1 MSQYVNITMLNRA
14 RKYSVTMKRFLPLLL
29 IGGLGSAANA
39 DIIHQISASTQ
50 LQVQAASTHATRIG
64 STYAV
69 SGNNIELGTTS
80 TTDANGTTVTTSNMG
95 GLTAGTAATSLDAA
109 TMVNGTYQIKTAGDA
124 FSLTE
129 SFTLGDDAVAYSAT
143 SGVVVEDLSATAA
156 TSTAVTTTGTDENGD
171 ATSTTVTTTTPATN
185 AWGVVESM
193 PLFGDTST
201 YAGGHTGSLAGTIKS
216 SGEITLTAGG
226 AGTTATGQI
235 TSTLT
240 IK

>member
-1 MSQYVNITMLNRA
+1 
-14 RKYSVTMKRFLPLLL
+14 MKRFLPLLL

-80 TTDANGTTVTTSNMG
+80 TTDANGTTVTTSDMG
-95 GLTAGTAATSLDAA
+95 GLTAGTGATSLDAA

-129 SFTLGDDAVAYSAT
+129 SFTLGDDAISFT
-143 SGVVVEDLSATAA
+143 SSTGGVTVEDLSATAA
-156 TSTAVTTTGTDENGD
+156 TSTAVTTTGTDANGD

-185 AWGVVESM
+185 AWGVVTEM
-193 PLFGDTST
+193 PAFGDTST
-201 YAGGHTGSLAGTIKS
+201 YAGGHAGSLAGTIKT

>member
-1 MSQYVNITMLNRA
+1 
-14 RKYSVTMKRFLPLLL
+14 MKRFLPIIMLLMAAPMSARADL
-29 IGGLGSAANA
+29 IHRLTT
-39 DIIHQISASTQ
+39 STQ
-50 LQVQAASTHATRIG
+50 LSVDGAATQATRIG

-69 SGNNIELGTTS
+69 SGNNIQLGTTT
-80 TTDANGTTVTTSNMG
+80 TTDSSNNTSTTTSNMG

-109 TMVNGTYQIKTAGDA
+109 TMVNGTYEIKTAGDA

-129 SFTLGDDAVAYSAT
+129 SFTLGDDAIDFRAST
-143 SGVVVEDLSATAA
+143 GGVTVEDLHATAA
-156 TSTAVTTTGTDENGD
+156 TST
-171 ATSTTVTTTTPATN
+171 TSGNTTTTTPGTFAY
-185 AWGVVESM
+185 GVVKEM
-193 PLFGDTST
+193 PVFGDTST
-201 YAGGHTGSLAGTIKS
+201 YAGGHAGGLAGTIKS

>member
-1 MSQYVNITMLNRA
+1 
-14 RKYSVTMKRFLPLLL
+14 MKRFIPILFLASFSSP
-29 IGGLGSAANA
+29 AMA

-50 LQVQAASTHATRIG
+50 LQVQAASTHSTRIG

-80 TTDANGTTVTTSNMG
+80 TFTCTANCGEGQTPTGSTNVTTSDMG
-95 GLTAGTAATSLDAA
+95 GLTAGTGATSLDAA

-156 TSTAVTTTGTDENGD
+156 TSTAVTTTGTDANGD

-201 YAGGHTGSLAGTIKS
+201 YAGGHAGSLAGTIKS

>member
-1 MSQYVNITMLNRA
+1 
-14 RKYSVTMKRFLPLLL
+14 MKKLLPLLL
-29 IGGLGSAANA
+29 LAGFSSPASA

-50 LQVQAASTHATRIG
+50 LRVDSAATQATRIG

-80 TTDANGTTVTTSNMG
+80 TTNNGTTVTTSDMG
-95 GLTAGTAATSLDAA
+95 GLTAGTGATSLDAA

-129 SFTLGDDAVAYSAT
+129 SFTLGDDAVAYSGT
-143 SGVVVEDLSATAA
+143 SGVIVEDLSATAA
-156 TSTAVTTTGTDENGD
+156 TSTTVTTTGTDANGD
-171 ATSTTVTTTTPATN
+171 ATSTAVTTTTPATN

-193 PLFGDTST
+193 PLFGDTT
-201 YAGGHTGSLAGTIKS
+201 TTAGGYAGSLAGTIKS
-216 SGEITLTAGG
+216 SGEVTLTAGG

-240 IK
+240 IR

>member
-1 MSQYVNITMLNRA
+1 
-14 RKYSVTMKRFLPLLL
+14 MKRFIPILFLASFSSP
-29 IGGLGSAANA
+29 AMA

-50 LQVQAASTHATRIG
+50 LQVQAASTHSTRIG

-80 TTDANGTTVTTSNMG
+80 TTNNGTTVTTSDMG
-95 GLTAGTAATSLDAA
+95 GLTAGTGATSLDAA

-129 SFTLGDDAVAYSAT
+129 SFTLGDDAVAYSAS
-143 SGVVVEDLSATAA
+143 SGVIVEDLSATAA
-156 TSTAVTTTGTDENGD
+156 TSTTVTTAGTDANGN
-171 ATSTTVTTTTPATN
+171 ATSTAVTTTTPATN

-193 PLFGDTST
+193 PLFGDTTTTSGG
-201 YAGGHTGSLAGTIKS
+201 YAGSLAGTIKS

-240 IK
+240 IR

>member
-1 MSQYVNITMLNRA
+1 
-14 RKYSVTMKRFLPLLL
+14 MKRFIPILFLASFSSP
-29 IGGLGSAANA
+29 AMA

-129 SFTLGDDAVAYSAT
+129 SFTLGDDAIDFRAST
-143 SGVVVEDLSATAA
+143 GGVSVEDLHATAA
-156 TSTAVTTTGTDENGD
+156 TSSTSGGT
-171 ATSTTVTTTTPATN
+171 TSTTPGTFAY
-185 AWGVVESM
+185 GVVKEM
-193 PLFGDTST
+193 PVFGDTST
-201 YAGGHTGSLAGTIKS
+201 YAGGHAGGLAGTIKS

>member
-1 MSQYVNITMLNRA
+1 M
-14 RKYSVTMKRFLPLLL
+14 
-29 IGGLGSAANA
+29 A

-50 LQVQAASTHATRIG
+50 LQVQAASTHSTRIG

-80 TTDANGTTVTTSNMG
+80 TFTCTANCGEGQTPTGSTNVTTSDMG
-95 GLTAGTAATSLDAA
+95 GLTAGTGATSLDAA

-156 TSTAVTTTGTDENGD
+156 TSTAVTTTGTDANGD

>member
-1 MSQYVNITMLNRA
+1 M
-14 RKYSVTMKRFLPLLL
+14 
-29 IGGLGSAANA
+29 A

-50 LQVQAASTHATRIG
+50 LQVQAASTHSTRIG

-80 TTDANGTTVTTSNMG
+80 TTNNGTTVTTSDMG

-129 SFTLGDDAVAYSAT
+129 SFTLGDDAVAYSGT

-156 TSTAVTTTGTDENGD
+156 TSTTVTTTGTDGNGN
-171 ATSTTVTTTTPATN
+171 ATSTAVTTTTPATN

-201 YAGGHTGSLAGTIKS
+201 YAGGHAGSLAGTIKS
-216 SGEITLTAGG
+216 SGEVTLTAGG
-226 AGTTATGQI
+226 SGTTATGQI

>member
-1 MSQYVNITMLNRA
+1 
-14 RKYSVTMKRFLPLLL
+14 MKRFIPILFLASFSSP
-29 IGGLGSAANA
+29 AMA

-50 LQVQAASTHATRIG
+50 LQVQAASTHSTRIG

-80 TTDANGTTVTTSNMG
+80 TFTCTANCGEGQTPTGSTTATTSDMG
-95 GLTAGTAATSLDAA
+95 GLTAGTGATSTDAA

-156 TSTAVTTTGTDENGD
+156 TSTAVTTTGTDANGD

-201 YAGGHTGSLAGTIKS
+201 YAGGHAGSLAGTIKS

>member
-1 MSQYVNITMLNRA
+1 M
-14 RKYSVTMKRFLPLLL
+14 
-29 IGGLGSAANA
+29 A

-69 SGNNIELGTTS
+69 SGNNIQLGTTT
-80 TTDANGTTVTTSNMG
+80 TTDSSNNTSTTTSNMG

-109 TMVNGTYQIKTAGDA
+109 TMVNGTYEIKTAGDA

-129 SFTLGDDAVAYSAT
+129 SFTLGDDAIDFRAST
-143 SGVVVEDLSATAA
+143 GGVTVEDLHATAA
-156 TSTAVTTTGTDENGD
+156 TST
-171 ATSTTVTTTTPATN
+171 TSGNTTTTTPGTFAY
-185 AWGVVESM
+185 GVVKEM
-193 PLFGDTST
+193 PVFGDTST
-201 YAGGHTGSLAGTIKS
+201 YAGGHAGGLAGTIKS

>member
-1 MSQYVNITMLNRA
+1 
-14 RKYSVTMKRFLPLLL
+14 MKRFIPILFLASFSSP
-29 IGGLGSAANA
+29 AMA

-50 LQVQAASTHATRIG
+50 LQVQAASTHSTRIG

-80 TTDANGTTVTTSNMG
+80 TFTCTANCGEGQTPTGSTNVTTSTMG
-95 GLTAGTAATSLDAA
+95 GLTAGTGATSLDAA
-109 TMVNGTYQIKTAGDA
+109 TMVDGSYQIKTAGDA

-156 TSTAVTTTGTDENGD
+156 TSTAVTTTGTDANGD

-201 YAGGHTGSLAGTIKS
+201 YAGGHAGSLAGTIKS

>member
-1 MSQYVNITMLNRA
+1 M
-14 RKYSVTMKRFLPLLL
+14 
-29 IGGLGSAANA
+29 A

-80 TTDANGTTVTTSNMG
+80 TTTNGTTTVTTSDMG
-95 GLTAGTAATSLDAA
+95 GLTAGTGATSLDAA

-129 SFTLGDDAVAYSAT
+129 SFTLGDDAIEFTAST
-143 SGVVVEDLSATAA
+143 GGVTVEDLSATAA
-156 TSTAVTTTGTDENGD
+156 TSTTNGNT
-171 ATSTTVTTTTPATN
+171 TSTTPGTFAY
-185 AWGVVESM
+185 GVVTEM
-193 PLFGDTST
+193 PVFGDTST
-201 YAGGHTGSLAGTIKS
+201 YAGGHAGGLAGTIKS

>member
-1 MSQYVNITMLNRA
+1 M
-14 RKYSVTMKRFLPLLL
+14 
-29 IGGLGSAANA
+29 A

-80 TTDANGTTVTTSNMG
+80 TTDSSNNTTTVTSNMG
-95 GLTAGTAATSLDAA
+95 GLTAGTNATSLDAA

-129 SFTLGDDAVAYSAT
+129 SFTLGDDAIDFTAT
-143 SGVVVEDLSATAA
+143 TGCFTVEDLHATAA
-156 TSTAVTTTGTDENGD
+156 TSTTSGGT
-171 ATSTTVTTTTPATN
+171 TTTTPGTFAY
-185 AWGVVESM
+185 GVVKEM
-193 PLFGDTST
+193 PVFGDTST
-201 YAGGHTGSLAGTIKS
+201 YAGGHAGGLAGTIKS
-216 SGEITLTAGG
+216 SGEVTLTAGG
-226 AGTTATGQI
+226 AGTTATVQI

>member
-1 MSQYVNITMLNRA
+1 
-14 RKYSVTMKRFLPLLL
+14 MKRFIPILFLASFSSP
-29 IGGLGSAANA
+29 AMA

-80 TTDANGTTVTTSNMG
+80 TFTCTANCGEGQTPTGSTNVTTSDMG
-95 GLTAGTAATSLDAA
+95 GLTAGTGATSTDAA

-156 TSTAVTTTGTDENGD
+156 TSTAVTTTGTDANGD

-201 YAGGHTGSLAGTIKS
+201 YAGGHAGGLAGTIKS

>member
-80 TTDANGTTVTTSNMG
+80 TTTNGTTTVTTSDMG

-129 SFTLGDDAVAYSAT
+129 SFTLGDDAIDFRAST
-143 SGVVVEDLSATAA
+143 GGVTVEDLSATAA
-156 TSTAVTTTGTDENGD
+156 TSTTNGNT
-171 ATSTTVTTTTPATN
+171 TSTTPGTFAY
-185 AWGVVESM
+185 GVVTEM
-193 PLFGDTST
+193 PVFGDTST
-201 YAGGHTGSLAGTIKS
+201 YAGGHAGGLAGTIKS

>member
-1 MSQYVNITMLNRA
+1 M
-14 RKYSVTMKRFLPLLL
+14 
-29 IGGLGSAANA
+29 A

-50 LQVQAASTHATRIG
+50 LQVQAASTHSTRIG

-80 TTDANGTTVTTSNMG
+80 TTNNGTTVTTSDMG
-95 GLTAGTAATSLDAA
+95 GLTAGTGATSLDAA

-143 SGVVVEDLSATAA
+143 SGVIVEDLSATAA
-156 TSTAVTTTGTDENGD
+156 TSTTVTTTGTDGNGN
-171 ATSTTVTTTTPATN
+171 ATSTAVTTTTPATN

-201 YAGGHTGSLAGTIKS
+201 YAGGHAGSLAGTIKS
-216 SGEITLTAGG
+216 SGEVTLTAGG
-226 AGTTATGQI
+226 SGTTATGQI

>member
-1 MSQYVNITMLNRA
+1 
-14 RKYSVTMKRFLPLLL
+14 MKRFIPILFLASFSSP
-29 IGGLGSAANA
+29 AMA

-69 SGNNIELGTTS
+69 SGNNIQLGTTT
-80 TTDANGTTVTTSNMG
+80 TTDSSNNTSTTTSNMG

-109 TMVNGTYQIKTAGDA
+109 TMVNGTYEIKTAGDA

-129 SFTLGDDAVAYSAT
+129 SFTLGDDAIDFRAST
-143 SGVVVEDLSATAA
+143 GGVTVEDLSATAA
-156 TSTAVTTTGTDENGD
+156 TST
-171 ATSTTVTTTTPATN
+171 TSGNTTTTTPGTFAY
-185 AWGVVESM
+185 GVVKEM
-193 PLFGDTST
+193 PVFGDTST
-201 YAGGHTGSLAGTIKS
+201 YAGGHAGGLAGTIKS

>member
-1 MSQYVNITMLNRA
+1 M
-14 RKYSVTMKRFLPLLL
+14 
-29 IGGLGSAANA
+29 A

-69 SGNNIELGTTS
+69 SGNNIQLGTTT
-80 TTDANGTTVTTSNMG
+80 TTDSSNNTSTTTSNMG

-109 TMVNGTYQIKTAGDA
+109 TMVNGTYEIKTAGDA

-129 SFTLGDDAVAYSAT
+129 SFTLGDDAIDFTAST
-143 SGVVVEDLSATAA
+143 GGVTVEDLHATAA
-156 TSTAVTTTGTDENGD
+156 TST
-171 ATSTTVTTTTPATN
+171 TSGNTTTTTPGTFAY
-185 AWGVVESM
+185 GVVKEM
-193 PLFGDTST
+193 PVFGDTST
-201 YAGGHTGSLAGTIKS
+201 YAGGHAGGLAGTIKS

>member
-1 MSQYVNITMLNRA
+1 
-14 RKYSVTMKRFLPLLL
+14 MKKLLPLLL
-29 IGGLGSAANA
+29 LAGFSSPASA

-50 LQVQAASTHATRIG
+50 LRVDSAATQATRIG

-80 TTDANGTTVTTSNMG
+80 TTNNGTTVTTSDMG
-95 GLTAGTAATSLDAA
+95 GLTAGTGATSLDAA

-143 SGVVVEDLSATAA
+143 SGVIVEDLSATAA
-156 TSTAVTTTGTDENGD
+156 TSTTVTTTGTDANGD
-171 ATSTTVTTTTPATN
+171 ATSTAVTTTTPATN

-193 PLFGDTST
+193 PLFGDTT
-201 YAGGHTGSLAGTIKS
+201 TTAGGYAGSLAGTIKS
-216 SGEITLTAGG
+216 SGEVTLTAGG

-240 IK
+240 IR

>member
-1 MSQYVNITMLNRA
+1 M
-14 RKYSVTMKRFLPLLL
+14 
-29 IGGLGSAANA
+29 A

-50 LQVQAASTHATRIG
+50 LRVDSAATQATRIG

-69 SGNNIELGTTS
+69 SGSNIELGTTS
-80 TTDANGTTVTTSNMG
+80 TTNNGTTVTTSDMG
-95 GLTAGTAATSLDAA
+95 GLTAGTGATSLDAA

-129 SFTLGDDAVAYSAT
+129 SFTLGDDAVAYSGT

-156 TSTAVTTTGTDENGD
+156 TSTTVTTTGTDGNGN
-171 ATSTTVTTTTPATN
+171 ATSTAVTTTTPATN

-201 YAGGHTGSLAGTIKS
+201 YAGGHAGSLAGTIKS
-216 SGEITLTAGG
+216 SGEVTLTAGG
-226 AGTTATGQI
+226 SGTTATGQI

>member
-1 MSQYVNITMLNRA
+1 M
-14 RKYSVTMKRFLPLLL
+14 
-29 IGGLGSAANA
+29 A

-50 LQVQAASTHATRIG
+50 LQVQAASTHSTRIG

-69 SGNNIELGTTS
+69 SGNNIELGTT
-80 TTDANGTTVTTSNMG
+80 TTTVTGGTTTTSDMG
-95 GLTAGTAATSLDAA
+95 GLTAGTGATSLDAA

-143 SGVVVEDLSATAA
+143 SGVIVEDLSATAA
-156 TSTAVTTTGTDENGD
+156 TSTTVTTTGTDANGN
-171 ATSTTVTTTTPATN
+171 ATSTAVTTTTPATN
-185 AWGVVESM
+185 AWGVVETM

-201 YAGGHTGSLAGTIKS
+201 YAGGHAGSLAGTIKS
-216 SGEITLTAGG
+216 SGEVTLTAGG
-226 AGTTATGQI
+226 SGTTATGQI

>member
-1 MSQYVNITMLNRA
+1 M
-14 RKYSVTMKRFLPLLL
+14 
-29 IGGLGSAANA
+29 A

-50 LQVQAASTHATRIG
+50 LQVQAASTHSTRIG

-80 TTDANGTTVTTSNMG
+80 TTNNGTTVTTSDMG
-95 GLTAGTAATSLDAA
+95 GLTAGTGATSLDAA

-143 SGVVVEDLSATAA
+143 SGVIVEDLSATAA
-156 TSTAVTTTGTDENGD
+156 TSTTVTTTGTDGNGN
-171 ATSTTVTTTTPATN
+171 ATSTAVTTTTPATN
-185 AWGVVESM
+185 AWGVVETM

-201 YAGGHTGSLAGTIKS
+201 YAGGHAGSLAGTIKS
-216 SGEITLTAGG
+216 SGEVTLTAGG
-226 AGTTATGQI
+226 SGTTATGQI

>member
-1 MSQYVNITMLNRA
+1 
-14 RKYSVTMKRFLPLLL
+14 MKKLLPLLL
-29 IGGLGSAANA
+29 LAGFSSPASA

-50 LQVQAASTHATRIG
+50 LRVDSAATQATRIG

-80 TTDANGTTVTTSNMG
+80 TTNNGTTVTTSDMG
-95 GLTAGTAATSLDAA
+95 GLTAGTGATSLDAA

-129 SFTLGDDAVAYSAT
+129 SFTLGDDAIDFTAST
-143 SGVVVEDLSATAA
+143 GGVTVEDLHATAA
-156 TSTAVTTTGTDENGD
+156 TSTTSGGT
-171 ATSTTVTTTTPATN
+171 TTTTPGTFAY
-185 AWGVVESM
+185 GVVTEM
-193 PLFGDTST
+193 PVFGDTT
-201 YAGGHTGSLAGTIKS
+201 TTAGGHAGGLAGTIKS

-240 IK
+240 IR

>member
-80 TTDANGTTVTTSNMG
+80 TTTNGTTTVTTSDMG
-95 GLTAGTAATSLDAA
+95 GLTAGTGATSLDAA

-129 SFTLGDDAVAYSAT
+129 SFTLGDDAIDFRAST
-143 SGVVVEDLSATAA
+143 GGVTVEDLSATAA
-156 TSTAVTTTGTDENGD
+156 TSTTNGNT
-171 ATSTTVTTTTPATN
+171 TSTTPGTFAY
-185 AWGVVESM
+185 GVVTEM
-193 PLFGDTST
+193 PVFGDTST
-201 YAGGHTGSLAGTIKS
+201 YAGGHAGGLAGTIKS

>member
-1 MSQYVNITMLNRA
+1 
-14 RKYSVTMKRFLPLLL
+14 MKSFIPILFLASFSSP
-29 IGGLGSAANA
+29 AMA

-69 SGNNIELGTTS
+69 SGNNIQLGTTT
-80 TTDANGTTVTTSNMG
+80 TTDSSNNTSTTTSNMG

-109 TMVNGTYQIKTAGDA
+109 TMVNGTYEIKTAGDA

-129 SFTLGDDAVAYSAT
+129 SFTLGDDAIDFTAST
-143 SGVVVEDLSATAA
+143 GGVTVEDLHATAA
-156 TSTAVTTTGTDENGD
+156 TSTTSGGT
-171 ATSTTVTTTTPATN
+171 TTTTPGTFAY
-185 AWGVVESM
+185 GVVKEM
-193 PLFGDTST
+193 PVFGDTST
-201 YAGGHTGSLAGTIKS
+201 YAGGHAGGLAGTIKS
-216 SGEITLTAGG
+216 SGEVTLTAGG

>member
-1 MSQYVNITMLNRA
+1 
-14 RKYSVTMKRFLPLLL
+14 MKRFIPILFLASFSSP
-29 IGGLGSAANA
+29 AMA

-50 LQVQAASTHATRIG
+50 LQVQAASTHSTRIG

-80 TTDANGTTVTTSNMG
+80 TFTCTANCGEGQTPTGSTNVTTSDMG
-95 GLTAGTAATSLDAA
+95 GLTAGTGATSTDAA

-156 TSTAVTTTGTDENGD
+156 TSTAVTTTGTDANGD

-201 YAGGHTGSLAGTIKS
+201 YAGGHAGSLAGTIKS

>member
-80 TTDANGTTVTTSNMG
+80 TTDANGTTVTTSDMG
-95 GLTAGTAATSLDAA
+95 GLTAGTGATSTDAA

-129 SFTLGDDAVAYSAT
+129 SFTLGDDAIDFRAT
-143 SGVVVEDLSATAA
+143 TGGVTVEDLSATAA
-156 TSTAVTTTGTDENGD
+156 TSTTNGNT
-171 ATSTTVTTTTPATN
+171 TSTTPGTFAY
-185 AWGVVESM
+185 GVVTEM
-193 PLFGDTST
+193 PVFGDTST
-201 YAGGHTGSLAGTIKS
+201 YAGGHAGGLAGTIKS

>member
-1 MSQYVNITMLNRA
+1 M
-14 RKYSVTMKRFLPLLL
+14 
-29 IGGLGSAANA
+29 A

-50 LQVQAASTHATRIG
+50 LQVQAASTHSTRIG

-80 TTDANGTTVTTSNMG
+80 TTTNGTTTVTTSDMG
-95 GLTAGTAATSLDAA
+95 GLTAGTGATSTDAA

-129 SFTLGDDAVAYSAT
+129 SFTLGDDAIDFRAST
-143 SGVVVEDLSATAA
+143 GGVTVEDLSATAA
-156 TSTAVTTTGTDENGD
+156 TSTTNGNT
-171 ATSTTVTTTTPATN
+171 TSTTPGTFAY
-185 AWGVVESM
+185 GVVTEM
-193 PLFGDTST
+193 PVFGDTST
-201 YAGGHTGSLAGTIKS
+201 YAGGHAGGLAGTIKS

>member
-1 MSQYVNITMLNRA
+1 
-14 RKYSVTMKRFLPLLL
+14 MKKLLPLLL
-29 IGGLGSAANA
+29 LAGFSSPASA

-50 LQVQAASTHATRIG
+50 LRVDSAATQSTRIG

-80 TTDANGTTVTTSNMG
+80 TTNNGTTVTTSDMG
-95 GLTAGTAATSLDAA
+95 GLTAGTGATSLDAA

-129 SFTLGDDAVAYSAT
+129 SFTLGDDAVAYSGT
-143 SGVVVEDLSATAA
+143 TGVVVEDLSATAA
-156 TSTAVTTTGTDENGD
+156 TSTTVTTTGTDANGD
-171 ATSTTVTTTTPATN
+171 ATSTAVTTTTPATN

-193 PLFGDTST
+193 PLFGDTT
-201 YAGGHTGSLAGTIKS
+201 TTAGGYTGSLAGTIKS

-240 IK
+240 IR

>member
-1 MSQYVNITMLNRA
+1 M
-14 RKYSVTMKRFLPLLL
+14 
-29 IGGLGSAANA
+29 
-39 DIIHQISASTQ
+39 
-50 LQVQAASTHATRIG
+50 
-64 STYAV
+64 
-69 SGNNIELGTTS
+69 
-80 TTDANGTTVTTSNMG
+80 
-95 GLTAGTAATSLDAA
+95 TAGTGATSLDAA

-156 TSTAVTTTGTDENGD
+156 TSTAVTTTGTDANGD

>member
-1 MSQYVNITMLNRA
+1 
-14 RKYSVTMKRFLPLLL
+14 MKRFIPILFLASFSSP
-29 IGGLGSAANA
+29 AMA

-69 SGNNIELGTTS
+69 SGNNIQLGTTT
-80 TTDANGTTVTTSNMG
+80 TTDSSNNTSTTTSNMG

-109 TMVNGTYQIKTAGDA
+109 TMVNGTYEIKTAGDA

-129 SFTLGDDAVAYSAT
+129 SFTLGDDAIDFTAS
-143 SGVVVEDLSATAA
+143 SGGVTVEDLHATAA
-156 TSTAVTTTGTDENGD
+156 TSTTNGNT
-171 ATSTTVTTTTPATN
+171 TSTTPGTFAY
-185 AWGVVESM
+185 GVVTEM
-193 PLFGDTST
+193 PVFGDTST
-201 YAGGHTGSLAGTIKS
+201 YAGGHAGGLAGTIKS

>member
-1 MSQYVNITMLNRA
+1 M
-14 RKYSVTMKRFLPLLL
+14 
-29 IGGLGSAANA
+29 A

-80 TTDANGTTVTTSNMG
+80 TFTCTANCGEGQTPTGSTNVTTSTMG
-95 GLTAGTAATSLDAA
+95 GLTAGTGATSLDAA

-156 TSTAVTTTGTDENGD
+156 TSTAVTTTGTDANGD

-201 YAGGHTGSLAGTIKS
+201 YAGGHAGSLAGTIKS

-235 TSTLT
+235 TTTLT

>member
-1 MSQYVNITMLNRA
+1 
-14 RKYSVTMKRFLPLLL
+14 MKRFIPILFLASFSSP
-29 IGGLGSAANA
+29 AMA

-80 TTDANGTTVTTSNMG
+80 TFTCTANCGEGQTPTGSTTATTSDMG
-95 GLTAGTAATSLDAA
+95 GLTAGTGATSTDAA

-156 TSTAVTTTGTDENGD
+156 TSTAVTTTGTDANGD

-201 YAGGHTGSLAGTIKS
+201 YAGGHAGSLAGTIKS